1 MRRRDFLTVLGGAAT
16 TWPIAARAQQTDRLR
31 RIGAM
36 MAVANNA
43 FGQARARTFQQ
54 QLERLG
60 WIEGRNIIIDYRW
73 TDGRVE
79 PLAAVAAELLRLKV
93 DVFLTQAT
101 PATEAAKQATSLIP
115 IVFVA
120 AGDPV
125 GAGLV
130 ASLAR
135 PGSNVTGLS
144 SQTIDLQGKRVEL
157 LREIMPGVGR
167 LAILT
172 NVSDLAA
179 TPLAREAE
187 AAARTLG
194 LDVVRL
200 DVRGADDI
208 ASALGT
214 FKGPGAVYVVE
225 DPLTTA
231 NTLRINT
238 LALAARLP
246 AVYGTREQLDA
257 GGLMSYGPDRL
268 DLYRRAAGYVDRIL
282 RGAKP
287 ADLPVEQPTK
297 FELIVNLTTAK
308 ALGLTIPESLL
319 ARADEVIE

>member
-1 MRRRDFLTVLGGAAT
+1 
-16 TWPIAARAQQTDRLR
+16 
-31 RIGAM
+31 M

-43 FGQARARTFQQ
+43 LGQARARTFQQ

-60 WIEGRNIIIDYRW
+60 WTEGRNINIDYRW

-79 PLAAVAAELLRLKV
+79 PLATVAAELVRLKV
-93 DVFLTQAT
+93 DVILTQAT
-101 PATEAAKQATSLIP
+101 PPTDAAKQATSLIP

-135 PGSNVTGLS
+135 PSANVTGLS
-144 SQTIDLQGKRVEL
+144 SQTPDLAGKRVEL
-157 LREIMPGVGR
+157 LREIIPGLGR
-167 LAILT
+167 MAILT
-172 NVSDLAA
+172 NVSDVA
-179 TPLAREAE
+179 TTPTAQAAE

-200 DVRGADDI
+200 DVRAPEDI

-214 FKGPGAVYVVE
+214 FNGPGAVYVVE
-225 DPLTTA
+225 DPLTTSNA
-231 NTLRINT
+231 LRINT

-246 AVYGTREQLDA
+246 AAYGTREQLEA
-257 GGLMSYGPDRL
+257 GGLMSYGADRL
-268 DLYRRAAGYVDRIL
+268 DLYRRAAGYVDKIL

-297 FELIVNLTTAK
+297 FELVINLTTAK
-308 ALGLTIPESLL
+308 ALGLTMPEAIL

>member
-1 MRRRDFLTVLGGAAT
+1 
-16 TWPIAARAQQTDRLR
+16 
-31 RIGAM
+31 M

-43 FGQARARTFQQ
+43 LGQARARTFQQ

-187 AAARTLG
+187 
-194 LDVVRL
+194 
-200 DVRGADDI
+200 
-208 ASALGT
+208 
-214 FKGPGAVYVVE
+214 
-225 DPLTTA
+225 
-231 NTLRINT
+231 
-238 LALAARLP
+238 
-246 AVYGTREQLDA
+246 
-257 GGLMSYGPDRL
+257 
-268 DLYRRAAGYVDRIL
+268 
-282 RGAKP
+282 
-287 ADLPVEQPTK
+287 
-297 FELIVNLTTAK
+297 
-308 ALGLTIPESLL
+308 
-319 ARADEVIE
+319 

>member
-1 MRRRDFLTVLGGAAT
+1 MHRREFITLLGGAVAT
-16 TWPIAARAQQTDRLR
+16 PPLAARAQQPDRPR

-43 FGQARARTFQQ
+43 LGQARARTFQQ

-60 WIEGRNIIIDYRW
+60 WTEGRNINIDYRW

-79 PLAAVAAELLRLKV
+79 PLAAVAAELVRLKV
-93 DVFLTQAT
+93 DVILTQAT
-101 PATEAAKQATSLIP
+101 PPTEAAKQATSLIP
-115 IVFVA
+115 IVFVS

-135 PGSNVTGLS
+135 PGGNVTGLS
-144 SQTIDLQGKRVEL
+144 SQTPDLAGKRVEL
-157 LREIMPGVGR
+157 LREIIPGLGR

-172 NVSDLAA
+172 NVSDVA
-179 TPLAREAE
+179 TPPTARAAE
-187 AAARTLG
+187 AAALTLG

-200 DVRGADDI
+200 DVRAVEDI

-214 FKGPGAVYVVE
+214 FKGPGALYVVE
-225 DPLTTA
+225 DPLTTSNA
-231 NTLRINT
+231 LRINT
-238 LALAARLP
+238 LALAGRLL
-246 AVYGTREQLDA
+246 AVYGTREPLET
-257 GGLMSYGPDRL
+257 GGLMSYGSDRL
-268 DLYRRAAGYVDRIL
+268 DLYRRAAGYVDKIL

-297 FELIVNLTTAK
+297 FELVINLTTAK
-308 ALGLTIPESLL
+308 ALGLTMPEAIL